1 MRQKNTSG
9 WINSLKAVL
18 PLLALLAV
26 SCLEPA
32 GGEGTGIVDLP
43 PVITDQPIRP
53 GDDVAIT
60 LTDFPGGPAS
70 FDQKIP
76 ASGTIKLLHNQ
87 SFSVN
92 GRLAADVQDEIRDRY
107 VPDYYERM
115 LVLVRANNQ
124 FFYIR
129 GQVTRDSRYPHSS
142 GLTIL
147 KAVATAGGF
156 TPFARTR
163 SVEVIRADGGSFKV
177 DCERAKKNRSLD
189 VPIYPGDQIN
199 VPRRLY

>member
-1 MRQKNTSG
+1 MRQKSKTP
-9 WINSLKAVL
+9 WIHTLKAMI
-18 PLLALLAV
+18 PLLALMAV
-26 SCLEPA
+26 SCIEP
-32 GGEGTGIVDLP
+32 GGGGDSGIDTRP
-43 PVITDQPIRP
+43 PVMTDQPIRP

-129 GQVTRDSRYPHSS
+129 GQVSRDARYPHSS

-156 TPFARTR
+156 TPFARTKR
-163 SVEVIRADGGSFKV
+163 VEVIRADGTTFKV
-177 DCERAKKNRSLD
+177 DCERAKRDRSLD